1 MTLSEKQPT
10 EEVKET
16 LPSEG
21 QNVEEAKE
29 VPLLEEK
36 PVAEIKEAPKA
47 PAPTATGNEQITI
60 LKHEISRMEDDF
72 LYGASGVSS
81 TNIELAI
88 RNVSDSN
95 IASAVFEAAFYDIE
109 GNIVD
114 TVRHREIDLKTNT
127 SRAISI
133 SYTGPKYNEVKSY
146 DVRIIRTTT
155 PDVEK
160 VQLRRT
166 ELRATETGEEEV
178 IGTVKNISE
187 VKTDAA
193 VVATFYDFNK
203 ENIGTN
209 VLILRDIEPNTVRE
223 FDLKFKPQE
232 GDVVRSCT
240 INIGEVVE

>member
-1 MTLSEKQPT
+1 MTLSEKQPA
-10 EEVKET
+10 EEVKEA

-21 QNVEEAKE
+21 QNVEEAEE

-36 PVAEIKEAPKA
+36 PVEEVKEAPKA

-60 LKHEISRMEDDF
+60 LKHKISRTEDDF
-72 LYGASGVSS
+72 LYGGGVSS

-95 IASAVFEAAFYDIE
+95 IASAVFEAAFYDVE

-114 TVRHREIDLKTNT
+114 TVEHKEIDLKTDT

-155 PDVEK
+155 ADVEK
-160 VQLRRT
+160 VQLRRYEVRT
-166 ELRATETGEEEV
+166 TETGEEE
-178 IGTVKNISE
+178 IRGIVKNISE

-193 VVATFYDFNK
+193 LVATFYDFNK

-223 FDLKFKPQE
+223 FDFKFKPQE